1 MVVVVV
7 RCRNASCY
15 LTSRVIHAWICLFYA
30 IHRGLAGPWCNKQ
43 TTKGCAILLEGGTR
57 RANPQQGSTF
67 SSATYEMLRLLTE
80 LSDVW
85 MLLVQCCW
93 RSLWIQVAKKKKKK
107 KLIRFHTLSTAYNH
121 NTIII
126 ISTNPRNPM
135 LAAHWHPKPSF
146 SQHQSWRNGFLLL
159 PKLSLPLKQMD
170 HGKFQPSNLTL
181 SH

>member
-1 MVVVVV
+1 MHGSVCSMPSIEVWRVHDATNKPQRAVP
-7 RCRNASCY
+7 SCWKEA
-15 LTSRVIHAWICLFYA
+15 LGERT
-30 IHRGLAGPWCNKQ
+30 PNK
-43 TTKGCAILLEGGTR
+43 AR
-57 RANPQQGSTF
+57 
-67 SSATYEMLRLLTE
+67 
-80 LSDVW
+80 
-85 MLLVQCCW
+85 
-93 RSLWIQVAKKKKKK
+93 RSLARLMRCFDFWLNWVTYGCFLFNAVGDHFGFKLRKKKKK

-121 NTIII
+121 NTIMI

>member
-1 MVVVVV
+1 MHGSVCSMPSIEVWRVHDATNKPQRAVP
-7 RCRNASCY
+7 SCWKEA
-15 LTSRVIHAWICLFYA
+15 LGERT
-30 IHRGLAGPWCNKQ
+30 PNK
-43 TTKGCAILLEGGTR
+43 AR
-57 RANPQQGSTF
+57 
-67 SSATYEMLRLLTE
+67 
-80 LSDVW
+80 
-85 MLLVQCCW
+85 
-93 RSLWIQVAKKKKKK
+93 RSLARLMRCFDFWLNWVTYGCFLFNAVGDHFGFKLRKKKKK

>member
-1 MVVVVV
+1 MHGSVCSMPSIEVWRVHDATNKPQRAVP
-7 RCRNASCY
+7 SCWKEA
-15 LTSRVIHAWICLFYA
+15 LGERT
-30 IHRGLAGPWCNKQ
+30 PNK
-43 TTKGCAILLEGGTR
+43 AR
-57 RANPQQGSTF
+57 
-67 SSATYEMLRLLTE
+67 
-80 LSDVW
+80 
-85 MLLVQCCW
+85 
-93 RSLWIQVAKKKKKK
+93 RSLARLMRCFDFWLNWVTYGCFLFNAVGDHFGFKKK